1 MISTKGNEMV
11 KMFILIF
18 MLLGGC
24 TSARI
29 SQSISSGLIGCPA
42 KEIKITE
49 EKASMS
55 GIHDWIAECNGKKYA
70 CNYLHEGP
78 SNCSE
83 IKGKN
88 LSDL

>member
-1 MISTKGNEMV
+1 MIRLFTS
-11 KMFILIF
+11 IL
-18 MLLGGC
+18 MLMAGC

-29 SQSISSGLIGCPA
+29 SQSISSGLIGCPS

-70 CNYLHEGP
+70 CNYLYEGP

-83 IKGKN
+83 IKAR
-88 LSDL
+88 